1 MRSNARSTRTTLA
14 VFAIT
19 AVAMLGLAG
28 CSSPGSSAEE
38 EEPTM
43 SEEATPTEEAMEADP
58 AADLVGPG
66 CAAYAEAVPEG
77 PGSVVGMSTDPVAV
91 AASNNP
97 MLTTLDGRG
106 LRAAEPRRQPRR
118 HAERRRVHGVR
129 ARRRGVREDRPGD
142 DRGAEDRL
150 RDADGRS

>member
-1 MRSNARSTRTTLA
+1 MRKIADSNPNRGRHRTPRIGPHGGRHRSKEHTMRSTARSTRTTLA

-66 CAAYAEAVPEG
+66 CAAYAEAVP
-77 PGSVVGMSTDPVAV
+77 
-91 AASNNP
+91 
-97 MLTTLDGRG
+97 
-106 LRAAEPRRQPRR
+106 
-118 HAERRRVHGVR
+118 
-129 ARRRGVREDRPGD
+129 
-142 DRGAEDRL
+142 
-150 RDADGRS
+150 